1 MIVAGFL
8 LVAAPTAAWVV
19 LGTDHT
25 YEASAT
31 LFLLPDKSDPAFLKE
46 FMSPEANSLYL
57 VVLKS
62 RSLAQAVSEAL
73 PRESREELTKRIVFR
88 DYLLGFMNSIRRLR
102 GDEVIVYSP
111 TETLVRELQEARM
124 AFNIGKDGT
133 VVLTATAFNP
143 RVAVD
148 IANTYVEVLLS
159 RSSSFARQQ
168 TRGTRELLE
177 NLLTQAKAGQQE
189 ASDALRKFQ
198 VQGGVKLPDD
208 AKLDITRLAQLEST
222 LADLQVNR
230 EIAQKRLAYLK
241 GELRAGAALNAGSA
255 AAPMPDPAIQILR
268 ERLGQSETKLATLTQ
283 RFTDQHPLVI
293 SARAEVSENQER
305 LRNALQAPT
314 ARPAG
319 PAGMK
324 PIESAQLAKQM
335 SDLEVEV
342 IATQAREQ
350 SLQQRIGQLK
360 KSLSSM
366 NAREQEYSTLS
377 RTVETQNNLVAML
390 AGKLTAARISEQ
402 SHIRGIQVVDLATL
416 PRQPSSKQAMKLLR
430 MGLVGGRGLGFALGT
445 LREYVAQVVETEEDV
460 LASTGLRVLG
470 SLPTTRGTSGDGAAP
485 VNFMS
490 NDGTMALAADACRS
504 IRTALDVQGLD
515 DPFRT
520 LLVTSASVHDGKTSV
535 VLGLARAFLETNRRV
550 LLFDLDLR
558 RPALHQ
564 GLDVANAQGAA
575 EVLQGRQPLD
585 AAAIDVAPGLTFV
598 PAGLARTNPGA
609 LLSSRHSS
617 DMLSAARE
625 RADVVII
632 DSPPVLAVSDTLPLL
647 ARVDGVVLVARA
659 GITQRRALTR
669 AKDQLEKAGAH
680 VVGVVVNGL
689 SPRDTRRYY
698 AGYYSY
704 VGEQDK
710 RSKKTKRKVQ
720 K

>member
-88 DYLLGFMNSIRRLR
+88 DYLLSFMNSIRRLR
-102 GDEVIVYSP
+102 GEEVIVYSP

-124 AFNIGKDGT
+124 AFTIGKDGT

-159 RSSSFARQQ
+159 RSSTFARQQ

-177 NLLTQAKAGQQE
+177 NLLTQAKTGQQE
-189 ASDALRKFQ
+189 AADSLRKFQ
-198 VQGGVKLPDD
+198 VQGGVKLPED
-208 AKLDITRLAQLEST
+208 AKLDITRLAQLETT

-241 GELRAGAALNAGSA
+241 GELRAGAALGTGAVDS
-255 AAPMPDPAIQILR
+255 MPDPATQILR
-268 ERLGQSETKLATLTQ
+268 ERLGQSETKLANLTQ
-283 RFTDQHPLVI
+283 RFTDQHPLVV
-293 SARAEVSENQER
+293 SARAEVTENQER
-305 LRNALQAPT
+305 LKNALQAPKG
-314 ARPAG
+314 RPTG
-319 PAGMK
+319 PVAMK

-335 SDLEVEV
+335 SDLEVEI

-350 SLQQRIGQLK
+350 SFQQRIGQLK

-366 NAREQEYSTLS
+366 NSREQEYSTLS

-416 PRQPSSKQAMKLLR
+416 PRQPSSKQAMKLLL
-430 MGLVGGRGLGFALGT
+430 MGVFGGLGLGLGLGT
-445 LREYVAQVVETEEDV
+445 LREYVSQVIETEEDV
-460 LASTGLRVLG
+460 TASTGLRVLG
-470 SLPTTRGTSGDGAAP
+470 SLPTTPVKSGVEAAP
-485 VNFMS
+485 VDFMS
-490 NDGTMALAADACRS
+490 NDGTMALASDACRS
-504 IRTALDVQGLD
+504 IRTAVDVQGLD
-515 DPFRT
+515 DPLRT
-520 LLVTSASVHDGKTSV
+520 LLVTSASIHDGKTSV

-558 RPALHQ
+558 RPAVHQ
-564 GLDVANAQGAA
+564 GLDVANTQGAA
-575 EVLQGRQPLD
+575 EILQGRLGLD
-585 AAAIDVAPGLTFV
+585 AAAIDITPGLAFV

-609 LLSSRHSS
+609 LLSSRHSA

-625 RADVVII
+625 RADIVIL
-632 DSPPVLAVSDTLPLL
+632 DSPPVLAVSDTLSLL

-689 SPRDTRRYY
+689 SPRDSRRYY

-704 VGEQDK
+704 VGAQDK
-710 RSKKTKRKVQ
+710 RSKKGKRKVQ